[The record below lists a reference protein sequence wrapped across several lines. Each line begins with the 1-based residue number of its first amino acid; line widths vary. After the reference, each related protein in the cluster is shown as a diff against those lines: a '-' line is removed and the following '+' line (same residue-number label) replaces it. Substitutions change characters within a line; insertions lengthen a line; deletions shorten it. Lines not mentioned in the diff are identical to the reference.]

1 MANFDA
7 FAAFEK
13 QATSRP
19 QTAKDFREEELDMI
33 TGKWDEVVPER
44 EKTEVTT
51 NKGLNPKPKPNPK
64 VKLPQVES
72 KKRLRNYN
80 LTDEAV
86 ENLMEGALAMGCFR
100 KGAGGQEFPNLSKFI
115 QCMADERIWEHI
127 K

>member
-13 QATSRP
+13 QASSRP
-19 QTAKDFREEELDMI
+19 QTTKEFREEELDMI

-44 EKTEVTT
+44 EKTEVTANT
-51 NKGLNPKPKPNPK
+51 KVNLNPE
-64 VKLPQVES
+64 VKLPHVES

-86 ENLMEGALAMGCFR
+86 ENLTEGALAMGCFR

-115 QCMADERIWEHI
+115 QWMADERIWEHI

>member
-13 QATSRP
+13 QASSRP
-19 QTAKDFREEELDMI
+19 QTTKDFREEELDMI

-44 EKTEVTT
+44 EKTEVAT
-51 NKGLNPKPKPNPK
+51 NTGVNLSPK

-86 ENLMEGALAMGCFR
+86 ENLTEGALAMGCFR

-115 QCMADERIWEHI
+115 QWMADERIWEHI